1 MSEKPTDEEQNAFV
15 QRVMA
20 MPNDEREAF
29 VDRMF
34 FDMWGVTREA
44 FWNLDA
50 KEIQAI
56 AEARG
61 LNVAG
66 IGKGGEYSH
75 QGDGKDR
82 RN

>member
-1 MSEKPTDEEQNAFV
+1 MEMPEQLRADYID
-15 QRVMA
+15 QLH
-20 MPNDEREAF
+20 
-29 VDRMF
+29 
-34 FDMWGVTREA
+34 FDMWGVTREE
-44 FWNLDA
+44 FWKLDA
-50 KEIQAI
+50 SEIQAI

-75 QGDGKDR
+75 QGDGKDK